1 MDGFCP
7 LDESWICFEG
17 FGGGDFGGF
26 WGFRCCF
33 FERVVL
39 SCEIPAIL
47 EAALSV
53 PEEFLRVLD
62 LLSSAS

>member
-1 MDGFCP
+1 MGSVRWTSLGSVLRD
-7 LDESWICFEG
+7 L
-17 FGGGDFGGF
+17 GGGDFGGF

>member
-1 MDGFCP
+1 M
-7 LDESWICFEG
+7 
-17 FGGGDFGGF
+17 
-26 WGFRCCF
+26 
-33 FERVVL
+33 L